1 MNALNTIRLDLN
13 TARYQSAVAKK
24 KVAPVEVLK
33 NSTET
38 DKKRQFKPQLIK
50 DFDSRK
56 NSSQQSNLIISNM
69 DDKFYRAN
77 LLNQIVNKMSGL
89 ENSVSPGQ
97 YIEYYA

>member
-24 KVAPVEVLK
+24 KVAPVEILK

-38 DKKRQFKPQLIK
+38 DKKSGFKPQLVN
-50 DFDSRK
+50 DFDPRK
-56 NSSQQSNLIISNM
+56 KSSQQSNLIISNT

-77 LLNQIVNKMSGL
+77 LLNEIVNKMSGL
-89 ENSVSPGQ
+89 ENRASPGQ